1 MQAISDH
8 PPDRPNDN
16 NADASST
23 AKFSREMRASLDN
36 MRSFLKCHI
45 CNNDMENPA
54 TLHCGHS
61 FCFDCIA
68 DHSTQPGKK
77 GFDCPVFG
85 CGQSITA
92 GKTAGK
98 KSITPNAT
106 MAQIMQGLN
115 SLEEKCRR
123 AHDYWYKRQ
132 GTTGGGAAAVS
143 GDVKEDNVFT
153 FQMDHRKNDRS
164 GDNGSVGESSHS
176 TASSTST
183 KPYVCPTRT
192 TMSIDQS
199 LFSTTNAQNISKRE
213 SEPTPDFSSSPIPMS
228 NDETQTASQLEKVLA
243 SVNKDG
249 AAAEPDAKQPAVKY
263 TATKAKGG
271 CHDDRDGKRKS
282 SSAGDGSKDDGQE
295 KKQPAD
301 PRRGRGKK
309 RARDNEKD
317 EEGGG
322 EKPTSKSPR
331 RPRVSFQPRPQVMLL
346 NSSLSLSSKDSR
358 CLRKLKADGMIS
370 ILRLDETCAD
380 EFDSGLDFDAENG
393 RELFL
398 TTLSS
403 DRTNNSISAPLRFY
417 GIGTE
422 KDEEFSMAAD
432 GVVAKRSFLF
442 YVAVACGLSMVDIA
456 FVTDM
461 ANKRAGNQSHSKYL
475 HPSSL
480 GANQRNRSAK
490 KDDSSAHRIIGG
502 SNYNWYAP
510 QRAYENAVE
519 RHAEWLNKEEE
530 ETADSV
536 LLPGTDLLG
545 QYSVLLLG
553 EYDPANHSK
562 RATAKRKKQ
571 QQHGGRQDCTKGNV
585 TLLLQLCGARVY
597 DVGAVAS
604 SKCIRKGLSDKLEA
618 LKAITPLRSSNDKA
632 TSLADMLATTGDKT
646 LIVVNDRPSAKLGK
660 EVLTAISGDL
670 NLNVPIVSSRWLL
683 DSIGDFEVKQ
693 TADYSL
699 ET

>member
-1 MQAISDH
+1 MQMN
-8 PPDRPNDN
+8 PND
-16 NADASST
+16 STTT

-61 FCFDCIA
+61 FCFDCISE
-68 DHSTQPGKK
+68 HSTQPGKK

-98 KSITPNAT
+98 KSSIAPNAT

-115 SLEEKCRR
+115 SLEEKCSS
-123 AHDYWYKRQ
+123 APDFWYKRQ
-132 GTTGGGAAAVS
+132 GKTREGGAAAS
-143 GDVKEDNVFT
+143 GDGKAQEDDVFT
-153 FQMDHRKNDRS
+153 FQMERRNDRP

-176 TASSTST
+176 TVSSTST
-183 KPYVCPTRT
+183 KPYVCPTGT

-199 LFSTTNAQNISKRE
+199 IFSTKNAQDISKRE
-213 SEPTPDFSSSPIPMS
+213 SEPTPGFSSSPIPMS
-228 NDETQTASQLEKVLA
+228 SDETQTASQLEKVLA
-243 SVNKDG
+243 GVNKDG
-249 AAAEPDAKQPAVKY
+249 AAAEPDEKQPAVKS
-263 TATKAKGG
+263 TATKGG
-271 CHDDRDGKRKS
+271 VHDDCGKRNS
-282 SSAGDGSKDDGQE
+282 SSDGNASKDDDQE

-301 PRRGRGKK
+301 PRRGNGKK
-309 RARDNEKD
+309 RARDYEKD
-317 EEGGG
+317 EEMDG

-331 RPRVSFQPRPQVMLL
+331 RPRVSFQPQPQVMLL

-358 CLRKLKADGMIS
+358 SLRKLKAVGMIS
-370 ILRLDETCAD
+370 ILRLDQDICD
-380 EFDSGLDFDAENG
+380 EFDSGLNFDAEIG
-393 RELFL
+393 RDLFL

-403 DRTNNSISAPLRFY
+403 DRTNNSVSVPLRFY

-432 GVVAKRSFLF
+432 GVVVKRSFLF
-442 YVAVACGLSMVDIA
+442 YVAVACGLAMVDIA

-461 ANKRAGNQSHSKYL
+461 ANIKRNGNQSHSKYL

-480 GANQRNRSAK
+480 GTKKRNRSVK

-510 QRAYENAVE
+510 QRAYENAVK
-519 RHAEWLNKEEE
+519 RHAEWLNKEGEE
-530 ETADSV
+530 AADSV
-536 LLPGTDLLG
+536 LLPGTDLLD
-545 QYSVLLLG
+545 QYSILLLG

-562 RATAKRKKQ
+562 RTAAKRKKQ
-571 QQHGGRQDCTKGNV
+571 QQHGERQDYCTKGNV

-604 SKCIRKGLSDKLEA
+604 SKCIKKGLGDKLEA
-618 LKAITPLRSSNDKA
+618 LKAITPLRSSHGK
-632 TSLADMLATTGDKT
+632 SPRLADMLATAGDKT

-660 EVLTAISGDL
+660 EVLTAINGDPK
-670 NLNVPIVSSRWLL
+670 VPIVSCNWLL

-693 TADYSL
+693 TAEYTL